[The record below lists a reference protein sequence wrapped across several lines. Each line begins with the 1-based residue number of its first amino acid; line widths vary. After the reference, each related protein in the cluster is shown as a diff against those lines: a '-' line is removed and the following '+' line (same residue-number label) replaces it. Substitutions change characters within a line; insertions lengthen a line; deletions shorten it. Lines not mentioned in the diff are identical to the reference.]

1 VSSTKAG
8 IAKDSFDAGSLKLVM
23 AGSGCENAEKVKQV
37 EIVSCYMNC
46 FIENN
51 VPILLLISC

>member
-1 VSSTKAG
+1 MSSTKAG

-37 EIVSCYMNC
+37 EIVSSYMNC

-51 VPILLLISC
+51 VPILLLISY